1 VSDSE
6 SESGGW
12 SRDSPLPLALPP
24 LPPAVAVDAGRGSD
38 GEPNRSS
45 RGILKK
51 GKKNELGALQNQFQ
65 KII

>member
-12 SRDSPLPLALPP
+12 RRDSPLPLALPP

-51 GKKNELGALQNQFQ
+51 YEYMN
-65 KII
+65 